1 MVDRGAKIQA
11 INFSQ
16 DHGRLSIVQK
26 IHAFVCGVCVCN
38 VCNVCV
44 VVVVCALC
52 VCVCVCVCV
61 VSCVVCGCACGM
73 CVLCFGGVWC
83 VVVCCVVCGVWCVCV
98 ARLDIPC
105 AGSNRLKNA
114 SVFNMRAFCRH
125 TRKRFEPTHGD
136 FLNLHGVEGGRRG
149 FLISLSSLSLSLV
162 PFSFSALS
170 SPALFS
176 SLSVTMTMI
185 IRPVGF
191 LCTQSSDLPECQCAW
206 ASVHSLLAEHIRSMQ
221 KKNCLGV
228 SCASLVPLEM
238 SGLAF
243 ALKMGVVFGCV

>member
-26 IHAFVCGVCVCN
+26 IHAFVCGVCVCA
-38 VCNVCV
+38 VCV
-44 VVVVCALC
+44 MCVLWSWCVHF
-52 VCVCVCVCV
+52 VCVCVCRVVCCV
-61 VSCVVCGCACGM
+61 WLCVWNVRFVFWWCVVCC
-73 CVLCFGGVWC
+73 CVLCGVWC
-83 VVVCCVVCGVWCVCV
+83 VVCVCGAAWHPVC
-98 ARLDIPC
+98 
-105 AGSNRLKNA
+105 RLKSSQERLRVQHA
-114 SVFNMRAFCRH
+114 RVLPAHTEAFWTD
-125 TRKRFEPTHGD
+125 TRRLFEPTRG
-136 FLNLHGVEGGRRG
+136 GGGRRG